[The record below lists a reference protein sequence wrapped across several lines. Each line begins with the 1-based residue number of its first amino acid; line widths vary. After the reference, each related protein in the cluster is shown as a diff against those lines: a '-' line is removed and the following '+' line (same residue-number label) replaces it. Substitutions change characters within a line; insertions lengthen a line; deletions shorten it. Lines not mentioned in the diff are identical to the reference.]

1 MTRDI
6 RESALLEGHARPTAV
21 FVRGLRQRIT
31 IRTCPGLPATNR
43 TADRFSPC
51 QRPWR
56 KPGEGE
62 ASAPW

>member
-43 TADRFSPC
+43 TADR
-51 QRPWR
+51 
-56 KPGEGE
+56 
-62 ASAPW
+62 